1 LNPGNTGN
9 NQNTGK
15 HKVRL
20 RSLEGLVEKL
30 TLGESAKRKT
40 TLGIMQGMSKVYKE
54 CEIVIR
60 CNHD

>member
-1 LNPGNTGN
+1 VNPGNTGK

-40 TLGIMQGMSKVYKE
+40 TLGITEGMSKVYKE
-54 CEIVIR
+54 CKGL
-60 CNHD
+60 